1 MIDNTKGLQL
11 ARDVY
16 ANPTEAMYQKYKD
29 SPYFSRRFMNEA
41 MQRGESDTY
50 FALLSSLGKDAKL
63 DARFTNDDYYD
74 YERMMTELY
83 KEASADDTKKIERFD
98 NVYNPQNDA
107 YEPTS
112 LGLMSEKEYLDYE
125 IGKAYALKQD
135 AIKRETDRLHKEQ
148 MSGIAKFGATVG
160 ATLAEIGE
168 GAIAAGAGLVDALA
182 VPFAATQ
189 NSLSD
194 WSNWFENIIDY
205 YANDSLTAL
214 EKQSLRAAMDEWERT
229 DTFMRDID
237 GNYTTVG
244 KYLGSTANS
253 IGAMIPSMLIGA
265 IPVVGQTVGPASFYG
280 YIISNYLFDNAT
292 NPKLKDSPAWLKVGN
307 AALNATLEW
316 ALEEGLAKIL
326 GPSPEDIMIGVGRR
340 AGVGRTLADLTSNMT
355 GAKYLVGGALKEGL
369 EEFLQDFGT
378 GLNNYVLDE
387 ILKGNGKAYG
397 YSDEDFSI
405 QTLIDSFVMGA
416 LTSLVM
422 TSASAGFRQIVS
434 PTYINTEN
442 GVQKLSML
450 NNAYFRDY
458 ISTLNEAIADM
469 QNDPRKAMQ
478 NGNARAIYDMINSIA
493 SYTEAI
499 GEERMRAANKLL
511 TSYVEAS
518 KAQAEIELDRAKTI
532 LTKETYKEAIADRAG
547 EYETLSGNVFAAAM
561 MSDLN
566 EFFKSQDEYKKAYKA
581 QKKNAKDAKRIEREL
596 KKGNVTRVESAVHN
610 GEEVAT
616 RTEQTAQTAQTGQTT
631 QTDNKENAER
641 AAKLKRLSKGYEWVF
656 TTDGHIAV
664 DADNILYVSEAW
676 LDNYTVDEI
685 NEFLVQSKLIDTL
698 DNIQELKELVKEI
711 VEFDK
716 EFTKQTDVDTSRALL
731 DFLFNP
737 TVSQKFIL
745 SNDGANAKK
754 FGKFIARMDTI
765 VKNAASVY
773 PLDKAKQNMLKSMVQ
788 KAKETMRI
796 PCMKAVLTWG
806 IDEGIIMGSSIF
818 TDADKQFILQ
828 YRANKTA
835 MMEGN
840 ETVIGNMI
848 DTYSARRQEMNKH
861 LTPEQ
866 IRRNDEYFEAIK
878 NNDEETMRRLVTE
891 AAKEAG
897 MLTRPDSDE
906 PWIMY
911 KGDNVD
917 YDTLNYD
924 EKMFSYF
931 MSPDITVSSTYAY
944 LSPDDTNVL
953 RTNNESRNTIRETQS
968 KVRPFYVK
976 TDYDKLYH
984 LKYKNGTIWSHL
996 PVSEEDKRDI
1006 IAMLNDMIASG
1017 SHTDLEGSFT
1027 KMLEQ
1032 LNNEGTTNTRTLS
1045 ALAKSKGYTGIIYE
1059 NISDYAHNYDE
1070 AFLIDD
1076 RDRNVVT
1083 AFFKPTKIYSADLIT
1098 YDDAGNIIPLS
1109 DRFEGDDFRGK
1120 FDELSKSDIE
1130 DDKIS
1135 LAIMLSLAEN
1145 DLGLSR
1151 FAEIQSAAFI
1161 GDAADTAYVNDVL
1174 NKARK
1179 VFNIPADVTID
1190 EYITGKYDYSKVEA
1204 QMYIDNYTGEI
1215 VDTVDVDARATE
1227 VIDWLDKEL
1236 GPDYLVLNF
1245 RSHEDFYKLS
1255 SLRIVKVAGDL
1266 KTSIY
1271 KLYQQFKENHNML
1284 SIPYG
1289 GDYVDDADK
1298 REDVAQRQFPL
1309 HTRKSDGYATLYLTP
1324 HPDGYTE
1331 YAKIPVGTVA
1341 LHSLTQDELAKMI
1354 AGIVSRYAGIY
1365 DTTILNL
1372 RLNKSR
1378 EFKYQRDAIDNTL
1391 RHFPD
1396 LIDYLCTHTDKDVSN
1411 LRTALKKYK
1420 NGEVLLNIEGFTYSP
1435 ANRGPHIDTR
1445 TARLQNDK
1453 YSQTFNIDEMTLL
1466 VYATHLVTKYQD
1478 ILHKEHNPT
1487 DVGGEVLQ
1495 KGDEYYCCQIT
1506 DNLSMRIDPDT
1517 LNSIYAKQF
1526 AHVWNRVAGD
1536 KGRNTV
1542 HTKLSANA
1550 QEAVG
1555 SLIRPGLNPDMYYV
1569 DEIVKDPLNLANADI
1584 VARLDGNADNAY
1596 AVIRQY
1602 VEETIPGMSLDIIAH
1617 RDGKQTYVLVDD
1629 EAFTDLYTD
1638 DLLNKDPNAELDYD
1652 GKTVP
1657 LSRFIRLG
1665 SLVRLGLNN
1674 VTVEFDPDADHSTAR
1689 VTKEYPSGH
1698 IIVGTKGGLDYA
1710 TFSETLNH
1718 EFRHLLQARNKFAY
1732 GFNLDFD
1739 VTNAMVADIKKN
1751 VPDLFNEQMRKIV
1764 KHQFGN
1770 DINTDKEIARLF
1782 IYMMTAG
1789 EINAYAPNAI
1799 VSKPAVVIRGDGV
1812 AKIMMPWYNGTSG
1825 VYEAQLNTAKATE
1838 TVEEKAKTEQPKTA
1852 KTTKTAKVEKARS
1865 NYIFPKAAEGNNL
1878 RYFVERANKFGV
1890 QPKLDPRLQDF
1901 VIATTGKEEI
1911 LPPEI
1916 LHAIEK
1922 GVLNYQNFGSW
1933 FKRTNLSDMSQDLFD
1948 VINNTVFKNEH
1959 IKTPQELNN
1968 LVEGHVPAQLWAA
1981 ARVLRR
1987 KGVSYDSLLA
1997 ENDVNRL
2004 LAILNGIEAK
2014 DAELRDAINEK
2025 AKDFDVIRI
2034 EHSDGRTTKEQRAP
2048 SEVVKQNARITM
2060 MTYFDGSLVGAF
2072 YAAEKFRR
2080 LNELNENAIG
2090 RTVKSTNTAIGD
2102 DEDGDTHEQSLT
2114 EEDRLQEND
2123 TVGTDLLAYY
2133 KKETGGT
2140 RDQMVHDLMEKMYDQ
2155 KVRRAVAKRFDPSK
2169 ADDPQKATNIK
2180 KRRTMAR
2187 NILSDPKKLQSL
2199 DTLIDNAVNE
2209 GKTATAKFLSAV
2221 RELAMDISAD
2231 MAVYNDNLSQLSDS
2245 DIRILLYGNIVDE
2258 MTGNDTQLSD
2268 KPEKRNE
2275 RASIAAAIKNRGRTI
2290 AGYLND
2296 ELLTIDELPA
2306 EVAAMFEKVKGK
2318 WTIKA
2323 DVYSVGRGA
2332 VARGGEPESTFG
2344 NLNYTG
2350 KKELGEDPSKNWHPT
2365 DKIAANLTTL
2375 QDNMDAIKEAA
2386 RARKALKKEAARK
2399 KEKDVTN
2406 AAAKVKKSN
2415 AEQSKTQ
2422 ITGKTDTELKNTQID
2437 VKVERKGKGIS
2448 DTPDSFTI
2456 VSPKEMPPVL
2466 RDLFA
2471 VSFGR
2476 FADTKVQSVSVDADG
2491 NVLTGENYDD
2501 FKSTTQHEVS
2511 NYKLFY
2517 DFNAFRLSKLT
2528 RADALAIID
2537 FLDANI
2543 VTFDG
2548 PDNKLQAFKI
2558 FTLAYL
2564 YSVDKTDPTRWNFT
2578 PGEREKLRHVL
2589 EAKSSSGGSILN
2601 AVSQIQEVI
2610 DPNKRVRKEVMKQN
2624 GMTEDE
2630 ADELIKCVEKMQNA
2644 KTPEEARAAANEA
2657 NEKIRELINARI
2669 ENEVKPKPWT
2679 REWFNKIW
2687 DKIKNLRSVFML
2699 SNPATGIRN
2708 LISNI
2713 SLKGLNKLADTIA
2726 KGIFS
2731 EKMYRADQYDLTHVN
2746 ASAESKDF
2754 IKLYIENNPMF
2765 DILYN
2770 QQNKY
2775 DRRYDTKTGTARKD
2789 LFVRIL
2795 TKAVANKYGMQV
2807 RFDTKIGQT
2816 LSNIVT
2822 WMISDEKFVRSAVN
2836 DYFAKMLTLEV
2847 QSGRMSYDEGMSDRV
2862 LNLFTEAVI
2871 AANDEYMHKRS
2882 FFADALDGMRD
2893 RHPVA
2898 YEALTFWQ
2906 PFLNSQFNWFTEI
2919 MKFTPMGLVSSIVK
2933 LSRLERRIEKAQDL
2947 RNAGYTNISP
2957 KMTEFLAR
2965 RDIGKGI
2972 IGLLFSGLGA
2982 LLAAFGL
2989 IRIEDDDDKAYVHV
3003 GDVKFDISDI
3013 FGTSSILVG
3022 AVITQGIIDKNM
3034 SFDETI
3040 GAATEE
3046 LLDGFVLNDFI
3057 SRHKYD
3063 SSPWYGLLYE
3073 TESMLSSFV
3082 PQFWQLVVRFTN
3094 SKKVS
3099 YSRNTQGIIDRWF
3112 NSFAPTQP
3120 AGNRVYDPYTG
3131 KEVSRYA
3138 IPVVGQFLGSG
3149 ILGTKIYWRDITDTE
3164 MFTRQYTNNKGE
3176 LTGKFTVGGVEK
3188 SVNKKTVNEMYGK
3201 LNSTTILEL
3210 QKQKHRVQ
3218 QANGKYAVL
3227 AWDKLT
3233 DEQKKS
3239 VINRQYEHN
3248 ADVAKVYA
3256 WLQEG
3261 HKYYASETM
3270 YAELRKL
3277 GIVKGLYRGDK
3288 GFVE

>member
-11 ARDVY
+11 AHNVY

-29 SPYFSRRFMNEA
+29 SPYFSRRAMNDA

-83 KEASADDTKKIERFD
+83 KEASADDTDKIERFD
-98 NVYNPQNDA
+98 NVYNPEKDV

-160 ATLAEIGE
+160 ATFAEIGE
-168 GAIAAGAGLVDALA
+168 GAIAAASGLVDALT
-182 VPFAATQ
+182 VPLVATQ
-189 NSLSD
+189 DSLLD
-194 WSNWFENIIDY
+194 GSNWFENIIDH

-214 EKQSLRAAMDEWERT
+214 EKQSLRATMDEWERT

-244 KYLGSTANS
+244 QYLGGAANS
-253 IGAMIPSMLIGA
+253 IGAMIPSMIIGT
-265 IPVVGQTVGPASFYG
+265 IPVVGQTIGPAAFYG

-292 NPKLKDSPAWLKVGN
+292 NPKLKDSPAWIKVGN

-355 GAKYLVGGALKEGL
+355 GTKYLVGGALKEGL

-397 YSDEDFSI
+397 YGDEDFSI

-442 GVQKLSML
+442 GVQKLSMF

-458 ISTLNEAIADM
+458 VSTLNEAIADM

-518 KAQAEIELDRAKTI
+518 RAQAETELDRAKTI
-532 LTKETYKEAIADRAG
+532 LTKETYKEAVADRAG
-547 EYETLSGNVFAAAM
+547 EYETLSGNVFTAAM

-581 QKKNAKDAKRIEREL
+581 TKKNAKETKRIEHEL
-596 KKGNVTRVESAVHN
+596 KKGNVTRVESAMHN

-616 RTEQTAQTAQTGQTT
+616 RTKQTTQTAQTT
-631 QTDNKENAER
+631 QTENAER
-641 AAKLKRLSKGYEWVF
+641 AAKLKRLAKGYEWVF
-656 TTDGHIAV
+656 TTDGHIAI
-664 DADNILYVSEAW
+664 DADNILYVSGAW

-698 DNIQELKELVKEI
+698 DNITELKEFIKEV

-765 VKNAASVY
+765 VKNAASIY

-796 PCMKAVLTWG
+796 PCIKAVLTWG

-840 ETVIGNMI
+840 ETVIGNMMNREAFNTNI
-848 DTYSARRQEMNKH
+848 ANNVIVDNRIAVRNAEYERAVDRGDYDRADALLQE
-861 LTPEQ
+861 
-866 IRRNDEYFEAIK
+866 EAILNGYIPTKLYHGSK
-878 NNDEETMRRLVTE
+878 NFGFMQKENTGTHDILFVT
-891 AAKEAG
+891 A
-897 MLTRPDSDE
+897 
-906 PWIMY
+906 
-911 KGDNVD
+911 D
-917 YDTLNYD
+917 YDIAAEYAGEDVDNGIYSFYCRTDNILEIDVAADGYRIPASLREYTDDEFGTTLSISKLAEKAGYTCVLFKNIDDAGRIADYYAMLPGSYQRLADTEVYD
-924 EKMFSYF
+924 AEGNRIPLATRF
-931 MSPDITVSSTYAY
+931 MPIGQDFRGYIEHSLAVENVAESDRVNISALAY
-944 LSPDDTNVL
+944 LSGAQTAYKIDNISITGTIDDCQYINDIINESKTLNIPYAALPSWLRDELGPNYAVYEYNGYIQIVAFDDGVLDKILEKQGISVDILQDVLPDTDDTIDLSFGDTVIHLVKDNASSVIY
-953 RTNNESRNTIRETQS
+953 NREA
-968 KVRPFYVK
+968 R
-976 TDYDKLYH
+976 
-984 LKYKNGTIWSHL
+984 
-996 PVSEEDKRDI
+996 EI
-1006 IAMLNDMIASG
+1006 I
-1017 SHTDLEGSFT
+1017 
-1027 KMLEQ
+1027 
-1032 LNNEGTTNTRTLS
+1032 
-1045 ALAKSKGYTGIIYE
+1045 
-1059 NISDYAHNYDE
+1059 
-1070 AFLIDD
+1070 
-1076 RDRNVVT
+1076 V
-1083 AFFKPTKIYSADLIT
+1083 
-1098 YDDAGNIIPLS
+1098 
-1109 DRFEGDDFRGK
+1109 
-1120 FDELSKSDIE
+1120 
-1130 DDKIS
+1130 
-1135 LAIMLSLAEN
+1135 
-1145 DLGLSR
+1145 
-1151 FAEIQSAAFI
+1151 
-1161 GDAADTAYVNDVL
+1161 
-1174 NKARK
+1174 
-1179 VFNIPADVTID
+1179 
-1190 EYITGKYDYSKVEA
+1190 
-1204 QMYIDNYTGEI
+1204 
-1215 VDTVDVDARATE
+1215 TVDVRDKNALSMYIAKAIYEIIGAKQLDNEVDADYLRKSGMQKY
-1227 VIDWLDKEL
+1227 LDEYKEL
-1236 GPDYLVLNF
+1236 YLYLCSNSARDVNNLFAYAFRGTPIDKLNHDEIQLLYYGAYLVDTMKNTHENDALN
-1245 RSHEDFYKLS
+1245 RYDAYMIRGESQALQ
-1255 SLRIVKVAGDL
+1255 AADL
-1266 KTSIY
+1266 
-1271 KLYQQFKENHNML
+1271 
-1284 SIPYG
+1284 
-1289 GDYVDDADK
+1289 
-1298 REDVAQRQFPL
+1298 
-1309 HTRKSDGYATLYLTP
+1309 
-1324 HPDGYTE
+1324 
-1331 YAKIPVGTVA
+1331 
-1341 LHSLTQDELAKMI
+1341 
-1354 AGIVSRYAGIY
+1354 
-1365 DTTILNL
+1365 
-1372 RLNKSR
+1372 
-1378 EFKYQRDAIDNTL
+1378 
-1391 RHFPD
+1391 
-1396 LIDYLCTHTDKDVSN
+1396 
-1411 LRTALKKYK
+1411 
-1420 NGEVLLNIEGFTYSP
+1420 
-1435 ANRGPHIDTR
+1435 
-1445 TARLQNDK
+1445 
-1453 YSQTFNIDEMTLL
+1453 
-1466 VYATHLVTKYQD
+1466 
-1478 ILHKEHNPT
+1478 
-1487 DVGGEVLQ
+1487 
-1495 KGDEYYCCQIT
+1495 
-1506 DNLSMRIDPDT
+1506 RIDPDT

-1542 HTKLSANA
+1542 HTRLSANA
-1550 QEAVG
+1550 QEAIG

-1584 VARLDGNADNAY
+1584 VARLDGNPDNAY

-1602 VEETIPGMSLDIIAH
+1602 IEETMPGMSLDVIPH
-1617 RDGKQTYVLVDD
+1617 SDGKQTYVLVDD
-1629 EAFTDLYTD
+1629 EAFTDLYTE
-1638 DLLNKDPNAELDYD
+1638 DLLNKDPNAEVDYD
-1652 GKTVP
+1652 GKNVP

-1674 VTVEFDPDADHSTAR
+1674 VTVEFDPKVDHSTAR
-1689 VTKEYPSGH
+1689 VNREYPNGH
-1698 IIVGTKGGLDYA
+1698 IIIGTKDGIDYA
-1710 TFSETLNH
+1710 TFSESLSH
-1718 EFRHLLQARNKFAY
+1718 EFRHLLQAKNRFAY

-1739 VTNAMVADIKKN
+1739 ITNAMVADIKKN
-1751 VPDLFNEQMRKIV
+1751 VPELFNEQMRKIV
-1764 KHQFGN
+1764 KYQFGN
-1770 DINTDKEIARLF
+1770 NIDTDKEIARLF

-1789 EINAYAPNAI
+1789 EVNAYAPNVI
-1799 VSKPAVVIRGDGV
+1799 ISKPAVVIRGDGV

-1825 VYEAQLNTAKATE
+1825 VYDVQLDTAKAVE
-1838 TVEEKAKTEQPKTA
+1838 AREEKGKAEQPKTEQPKTA
-1852 KTTKTAKVEKARS
+1852 KVAKARS
-1865 NYIFPKAAEGNNL
+1865 SYISAKTAEGNNL
-1878 RYFVERANKFGV
+1878 HYFVERANKLGV
-1890 QPKLDPRLQDF
+1890 QAQLDPRLQDF
-1901 VIATTGKEEI
+1901 VVATTGKEEI

-1922 GVLNYQNFGSW
+1922 GLLNYQNFGSW
-1933 FKRTNLSDMSQDLFD
+1933 FKHTNLSDMSQELFD
-1948 VINNTVFKNEH
+1948 VINNTIFKNEH
-1959 IKTPQELNN
+1959 ITSPEELNN

-1981 ARVLRR
+1981 ASVLRR
-1987 KGVSYDSLLA
+1987 KGVSYESLLA

-2004 LAILNGIEAK
+2004 LAILNGIETK

-2025 AKDFDVIRI
+2025 AQDFDVMRI
-2034 EHSDGRTTKEQRAP
+2034 EHPDGRTTKEHRAP
-2048 SEVVKQNARITM
+2048 GEVVKQNARVTM

-2080 LNELNENAIG
+2080 LNELNENAIS
-2090 RTVKSTNTAIGD
+2090 RNVKSTNTAIGD

-2123 TVGTDLLAYY
+2123 TVGADLLAYY

-2140 RDQMVHDLMEKMYDQ
+2140 KDQMIHDLMEKMYDQ

-2187 NILSDPKKLQSL
+2187 KMLSDPNVLQSL
-2199 DTLIDNAVNE
+2199 DTMIEDAVNK

-2221 RELAMDISAD
+2221 RELAMDISAA
-2231 MAVYNDNLSQLSDS
+2231 MAEYHDELLQLSDS
-2245 DIRILLYGNIVDE
+2245 DIHLLLYGNIVDE
-2258 MTGNDTQLSD
+2258 MTGNETQLSD

-2290 AGYLND
+2290 AGYLN
-2296 ELLTIDELPA
+2296 EGLLAIDELPA

-2332 VARGGEPESTFG
+2332 VARGGEPEGTFG

-2350 KKELGEDPSKNWHPT
+2350 KKELGEDPSKNWHST
-2365 DKIAANLTTL
+2365 DRIAANLTTL

-2386 RARKALKKEAARK
+2386 RASKALKKEAARK
-2399 KEKDVTN
+2399 KERDVTN

-2422 ITGKTDTELKNTQID
+2422 ITGKTDTELKNTQIE
-2437 VKVERKGKGIS
+2437 VKVDRKGKGIS
-2448 DTPDSFTI
+2448 DTPDRFTI

-2466 RDLFA
+2466 RELFA

-2476 FADTKVQSVSVDADG
+2476 FADTKVQSVSVNADG

-2517 DFNAFRLSKLT
+2517 DFNAFRLSQLT

-2564 YSVDKTDPTRWNFT
+2564 YSVDKADPTRWNFT
-2578 PGEREKLRHVL
+2578 PGEREKLRRVL

-2679 REWFNKIW
+2679 REWFKKVW
-2687 DKIKNLRSVFML
+2687 EKIKNLRSVFML
-2699 SNPATGIRN
+2699 SSPATGIRN

-2731 EKMYRADQYDLTHVN
+2731 KKMYRADQYDLTHVN

-2822 WMISDEKFVRSAVN
+2822 WMISDEKFVRAVVN

-2847 QSGRMSYDEGMSDRV
+2847 QSGRMSYNEGMSDRV

-2989 IRIEDDDDKAYVHV
+2989 IRIDDDDDKAYVHV

-3013 FGTSSILVG
+3013 FGTSSLLVG
-3022 AVITQGIIDKNM
+3022 AVIVQGIIDKDM

-3094 SKKVS
+3094 SKKVT
-3099 YSRNTQGIIDRWF
+3099 YSRNTQGIIDRWL
-3112 NSFAPTQP
+3112 NSFVPTQP

-3138 IPVVGQFLGSG
+3138 VPVVGQFLGSG

-3164 MFTRQYTNNKGE
+3164 MFTRQYTSNKGE
-3176 LTGKFTVGGVEK
+3176 LTGKFTVDGVEK
-3188 SVNKKTVNEMYGK
+3188 HVDKKTVNEMYGK

-3227 AWDKLT
+3227 AWDRLT